1 MIITVNGEAQT
12 WEGSELTVADLLT
25 RNKVDKPE
33 MVSVQING
41 VFVDKKEY
49 DSKTVAANDEVDFL
63 YFVGGGTVS

>member
-12 WEGSELTVADLLT
+12 WEASELTVTDLLA

-33 MVSVQING
+33 MVSVQVNG
-41 VFVDKKEY
+41 TFVDKKDY

-63 YFVGGGTVS
+63 YFVGGGKA

>member
-12 WEGSELTVADLLT
+12 WESSELTVADLLS

-41 VFVDKKEY
+41 AFVDKKDY

-63 YFVGGGTVS
+63 YFVGGGKSS